1 VSLSTFWRSTQL
13 PAGSQVK
20 VFVHVRTPEGR
31 NVAQADHEILE
42 DYATPVSQWERL
54 VAEGPILRDD
64 TLLDLP
70 GDISPGTY
78 QIWVG
83 LYNPEKLARVPV
95 VNDRS
100 GENAVYLG
108 DLVIVE

>member
-1 VSLSTFWRSTQL
+1 M
-13 PAGSQVK
+13 PAGSQIK
-20 VFVHVRTPEGR
+20 VFVHLRNPEGR
-31 NVAQADHEILE
+31 NVVQADHGILE

-54 VAEGPILRDD
+54 VAEGPMLRDD

-70 GDISPGTY
+70 RDLSPGTY
-78 QIWVG
+78 KIWVG
-83 LYNPEKLARVPV
+83 LYNPEKPARVPV

>member
-1 VSLSTFWRSTQL
+1 M
-13 PAGSQVK
+13 
-20 VFVHVRTPEGR
+20 
-31 NVAQADHEILE
+31 
-42 DYATPVSQWERL
+42 
-54 VAEGPILRDD
+54 LRDD

-70 GDISPGTY
+70 RDLSPGTY
-78 QIWVG
+78 KIWVG
-83 LYNPEKLARVPV
+83 LYNPEKPARVPV